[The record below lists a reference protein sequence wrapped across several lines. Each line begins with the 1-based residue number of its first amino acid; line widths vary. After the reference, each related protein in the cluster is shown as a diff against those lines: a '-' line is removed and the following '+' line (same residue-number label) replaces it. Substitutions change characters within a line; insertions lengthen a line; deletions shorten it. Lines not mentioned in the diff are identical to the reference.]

1 MAIGDETEQPAAQRP
16 HQEGCR
22 KQHGSVELLHHWI
35 AVWEECRRE
44 VKRERRIGVEIIPFD
59 EIADR
64 ADEDRLHTALDVVTV
79 EMLATRIDRLIAH
92 NRPPAGGLL
101 SLWVKFRPAFRIA
114 SGAAAVHARCLL
126 TRSLCRQDRA

>member
-64 ADEDRLHTALDVVTV
+64 ADEDGIQTSLDVVTL
-79 EMLATRIDRLIAH
+79 EMHATRINGFIVH
-92 NRPPAGGLL
+92 NRPRAAGLV
-101 SLWVKFRPAFRIA
+101 SRWV
-114 SGAAAVHARCLL
+114 
-126 TRSLCRQDRA
+126 

>member
-44 VKRERRIGVEIIPFD
+44 VKRERRVGVEIIPFD

-64 ADEDRLHTALDVVTV
+64 AYEDRLDPALHVVDV
-79 EMLATRIDRLIAH
+79 EMIVNRRGNSMICHGRSPGCDLAKAANEDVS
-92 NRPPAGGLL
+92 PP
-101 SLWVKFRPAFRIA
+101 FRTGW
-114 SGAAAVHARCLL
+114 GADAV
-126 TRSLCRQDRA
+126 RA